1 MGESYTVETAIAD
14 QAATLRKRGRTQS
27 KGRRSMTSVT
37 RVMSFTSGKG
47 GVGKTHTVLNVGLAL
62 CREGRSVL
70 LLDADLGLANIHV
83 MLGLQPR
90 YTLNDLFEGRKTLE
104 EILVNGPDG
113 LSIIPSASG
122 VESMCNL
129 SPEQRMMLTEAVEQV
144 ADRFDYLLID
154 TQAGIGA
161 DVLHFNSA
169 ASEIVCVINGEPTS
183 LTDAYALIKVMA
195 QNYGEKA
202 FSIIANNV
210 ADELEGKRAF
220 ARLAQSVGRFLHV
233 NLKYLGFVPRD
244 AAANEAIR
252 SQRALLEV
260 YPSSQAGR
268 ALAGLARRID
278 NEFYDHRVKGGMQ
291 FFFEQLVTMG
301 AQHGDR

>member
-1 MGESYTVETAIAD
+1 MSESYTEETAIAD
-14 QAATLRKRGRTQS
+14 QAATLRRSRTKP
-27 KGRRSMTSVT
+27 KGRRSMSSVT

-47 GVGKTHTVLNVGLAL
+47 GVGKSHTVLNIGLAL

-83 MLGLQPR
+83 MLGIQPR
-90 YTLNDLFEGRKTLE
+90 YTLSDLFEGRRSLD
-104 EILVNGPDG
+104 EIIVNGPEG

-122 VESMCNL
+122 VESMCHL

-144 ADRFDYLLID
+144 ADRYDYLLID

-195 QNYGEKA
+195 QNYGEKS
-202 FSIIANNV
+202 FSIVANNV
-210 ADELEGKRAF
+210 ADEAEGTWAF
-220 ARLAQSVGRFLHV
+220 RRLAKSVERFLHV
-233 NLKYLGFVPRD
+233 QLKYLGFIPRD
-244 AAANEAIR
+244 RAAIEAIG
-252 SQRALLEV
+252 SQRALLEIF
-260 YPSSQAGR
+260 PSSHAGL
-268 ALAGLARRID
+268 AIAGLARRID
-278 NEFYDHRVKGGMQ
+278 TEFYDYRVKGGMQ
-291 FFFEQLVTMG
+291 FFFEQLLTMG
-301 AQHGDR
+301 EDHGRR

>member
-1 MGESYTVETAIAD
+1 
-14 QAATLRKRGRTQS
+14 
-27 KGRRSMTSVT
+27 
-37 RVMSFTSGKG
+37 MSFTSGKG
-47 GVGKTHTVLNVGLAL
+47 GVGKTHTVLNIGLAL
-62 CREGRSVL
+62 CRERRSVL
-70 LLDADLGLANIHV
+70 LLDGDLGLANIHV

-90 YTLNDLFEGRKTLE
+90 YTLNDLFEGRKNLE
-104 EILVNGPDG
+104 EIIVNGPEG

-161 DVLHFNSA
+161 DVMHLNSA

-202 FSIIANNV
+202 FSIVANNV
-210 ADELEGKRAF
+210 ASEIEGKRAF
-220 ARLAQSVGRFLHV
+220 ARLAKSVDRFLHV
-233 NLKYLGFVPRD
+233 QLKYLGYIPRD
-244 AAANEAIR
+244 PAANEAIG

-260 YPSSQAGR
+260 FPSSSAGR
-268 ALAGLARRID
+268 ALAGMARRID
-278 NEFYDHRVKGGMQ
+278 NEFYDYRVKGGMQ
-291 FFFEQLVTMG
+291 FFFEQLLTMG
-301 AQHGDR
+301 EQHGGR